1 MLNDPFGLG
10 FDDEEVDNSEDLAE
24 SEIDVAEQEPSL
36 VAEPELATTVPS
48 IEQTPEVATS
58 VDLTQLKQHPQ
69 IVITP
74 RKVEVF
80 GPRQL
85 ILDTE
90 TTGFYYQDGDRIIE
104 VGAIE
109 MVNRKLTGS
118 SIHIYINP
126 KKPVGDSENVH
137 GISDDFL
144 KDKPLYQE
152 IADTLF
158 AYLKGAEIIAH
169 NASFDMNF
177 LDMEF
182 KRAGFVALSEVC
194 AVTDTLAMAK
204 SKHPGQ
210 KNSLDA
216 LVRRYEIPQRDRTF
230 HGALLDAEILADV
243 YLAMTGGQVSFD
255 MDALSH
261 SEQQNGQSQRQTL
274 DIELA
279 VIHPSAEE
287 LEAHETWVKQY
298 QEKHGTPCLF
308 AK

>member
-10 FDDEEVDNSEDLAE
+10 FDDEEADNSEDLAE
-24 SEIDVAEQEPSL
+24 SEIHVAEQEPSL
-36 VAEPELATTVPS
+36 MAEPELGTTVAS
-48 IEQTPEVATS
+48 TEQTPEVAAS

-126 KKPVGDSENVH
+126 KKPVGDSENIH

-194 AVTDTLAMAK
+194 VVTDTLAMAK

-261 SEQQNGQSQRQTL
+261 SEQQNGQSQHQTL